1 MSSYFRQEWAFW
13 SNLFAEYQCQL
24 IEEDW
29 EAKQWLIEVQNIP
42 KKKRLFS
49 KNFFKGP
56 ATNEEFPKRGM
67 CNTCQKT
74 TLSKIFYKGPPQI
87 RNSRKVLPQMENS
100 WNGPATNREF
110 PKCVTTNQQQ
120 MENSWNGPAANPEVP
135 KCASTNQE
143 YLKCDSR
150 FLVSHFK
157 NSPFVVALFG
167 NSWFVAGP
175 YKRF

>member
-1 MSSYFRQEWAFW
+1 MATPYLGVKNVWALISRNERFGPFFCRIYMSNGRRRVRSKEATHRSETHAKK
-13 SNLFAEYQCQL
+13 QL
-24 IEEDW
+24 YLKSFIR
-29 EAKQWLIEVQNIP
+29 ARHKSGIP
-42 KKKRLFS
+42 EKYYHKWRILEMGQQQIGNS
-49 KNFFKGP
+49 RNVLP
-56 ATNEEFPKRGM
+56 
-67 CNTCQKT
+67 
-74 TLSKIFYKGPPQI
+74 LI
-87 RNSRKVLPQMENS
+87 RNSQNVL
-100 WNGPATNREF
+100 
-110 PKCVTTNQQQ
+110 QQ